1 VPRRAGYP
9 GSPHGQRSLCAM
21 LGRPS
26 LDTLTEISNR
36 CWEKV
41 HRRNKKVGGI
51 APQGDRLA
59 LHPELWCSTVACPL
73 WGVLSAYAELRPSSA
88 LGSALARNGSCCLH
102 PSHGSELPGG
112 LPSSGRQPVY
122 SRRRLRASPHSD
134 TSPNRWRWT
143 STGLRTCHRVI
154 VSLVLSADG
163 GILRNSLGNIRKFL
177 AAAQGKV
184 R

>member
-1 VPRRAGYP
+1 MV
-9 GSPHGQRSLCAM
+9 
-21 LGRPS
+21 GRPS

-59 LHPELWCSTVACPL
+59 LHPEPWCSTVVCPL
-73 WGVLSAYAELRPSSA
+73 CGVLSAHAELRPSSA
-88 LGSALARNGSCCLH
+88 LGSALARNGSWYLH
-102 PSHGSELPGG
+102 PSHGSELRGR

-122 SRRRLRASPHSD
+122 SRRRLRASSHSD
-134 TSPNRWRWT
+134 TRPNSGGWT
-143 STGLRTCHRVI
+143 STGLGSCHRVL
-154 VSLVLSADG
+154 VSPVPSGDG
-163 GILRNSLGNIRKFL
+163 GTLRNSLGNIRNFP
-177 AAAQGKV
+177 ARTQGKA